1 MTKKQ
6 AQFENALEVH
16 AAQELAA
23 RDMQLPGVIDT
34 VEEITFDWQYYADMR
49 GTLTRSTVAI
59 TNEIRDTA
67 RGFRKQWEDSAEHS
81 ASLMEESLTPHADEP
96 AKRLAL

>member
-34 VEEITFDWQYYADMR
+34 AEEITFDWQYHADMR

-59 TNEIRDTA
+59 TDDLRSQA
-67 RGFRKQWEDSAEHS
+67 RGFRKQWEDLA
-81 ASLMEESLTPHADEP
+81 ADGKAGELEGTD
-96 AKRLAL
+96 R